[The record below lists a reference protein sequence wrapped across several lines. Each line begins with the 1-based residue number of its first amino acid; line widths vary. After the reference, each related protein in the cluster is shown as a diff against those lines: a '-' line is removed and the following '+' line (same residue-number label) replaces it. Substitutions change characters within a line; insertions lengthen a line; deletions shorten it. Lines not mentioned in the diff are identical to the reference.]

1 MDASPY
7 YYAYTRG
14 LPSRS
19 QHSQVTLV
27 TPRGILLSGSEN
39 IVCLCSAYL
48 PPLSAHSY
56 EAGLGLVTR
65 GLCRMAHTKMVILFR
80 EKGYFFSQKV

>member
-19 QHSQVTLV
+19 QHSQVGFV
-27 TPRGILLSGSEN
+27 T
-39 IVCLCSAYL
+39 
-48 PPLSAHSY
+48 PLSAHSY

-80 EKGYFFSQKV
+80 EKGNFFSKEV

>member
-7 YYAYTRG
+7 CYAYTRE
-14 LPSRS
+14 LPSGAE
-19 QHSQVTLV
+19 HAEVGFVT
-27 TPRGILLSGSEN
+27 
-39 IVCLCSAYL
+39 
-48 PPLSAHSY
+48 PLSAHSY

-80 EKGYFFSQKV
+80 EKGYFFSKEV

>member
-7 YYAYTRG
+7 CYAYTRG
-14 LPSRS
+14 LPCGT

-48 PPLSAHSY
+48 PRTPPAPMRQAWDLSHGDFVA
-56 EAGLGLVTR
+56 
-65 GLCRMAHTKMVILFR
+65 
-80 EKGYFFSQKV
+80 

>member
-19 QHSQVTLV
+19 QHSQVGFV
-27 TPRGILLSGSEN
+27 TPRTPPAPMRQAWDLLHGDF
-39 IVCLCSAYL
+39 VA
-48 PPLSAHSY
+48 
-56 EAGLGLVTR
+56 
-65 GLCRMAHTKMVILFR
+65 
-80 EKGYFFSQKV
+80 